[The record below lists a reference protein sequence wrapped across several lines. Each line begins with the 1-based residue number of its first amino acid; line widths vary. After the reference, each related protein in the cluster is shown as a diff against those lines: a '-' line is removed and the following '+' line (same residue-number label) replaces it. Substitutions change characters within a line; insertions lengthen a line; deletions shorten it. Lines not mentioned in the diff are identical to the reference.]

1 MKKPEK
7 KLYKI
12 TYRETL
18 IHTFWV
24 EAEDSEKARE
34 DFLREADNGEYDFS
48 YGGVVESYI
57 ESIEEET
64 EERR

>member
-1 MKKPEK
+1 MNNPEK

-18 IHTFWV
+18 VHTFWV
-24 EAEDSEKARE
+24 EAEDSEKAQV

-48 YGGVVESYI
+48 HGEVVESYI